1 MFNVFTLKKKWL
13 YSYSKKKYHNLTTLY
28 PTTKDSTQSHQMW
41 CHYDDLHFTQ

>member
-1 MFNVFTLKKKWL
+1 MFNVFTLKKNG
-13 YSYSKKKYHNLTTLY
+13 YIATVKKYHNLTTLY